1 MAKSAKDPV
10 SPAEPAASSEA
21 ASSEA
26 ASSEV
31 TAPGAT
37 APGAEPATV
46 AEAEPGAGPEAEPG
60 AAADDLDETKRK
72 FREALDRKKQAHA
85 SDQAAAGNRV
95 AGKAHGAGGPA
106 TSRRQF
112 RRKSG

>member
-1 MAKSAKDPV
+1 MDAETTGAVPTT
-10 SPAEPAASSEA
+10 AEPE
-21 ASSEA
+21 
-26 ASSEV
+26 
-31 TAPGAT
+31 TGT
-37 APGAEPATV
+37 
-46 AEAEPGAGPEAEPG
+46 GPEAEPEP
-60 AAADDLDETKRK
+60 APAAPSAADDLDETKRK

-85 SDQAAAGNRV
+85 SDTAAAGNRT

>member
-1 MAKSAKDPV
+1 VPTT
-10 SPAEPAASSEA
+10 AE
-21 ASSEA
+21 
-26 ASSEV
+26 
-31 TAPGAT
+31 TGT
-37 APGAEPATV
+37 
-46 AEAEPGAGPEAEPG
+46 GPEAEPAPAG
-60 AAADDLDETKRK
+60 ASPADDLDETKRK

-85 SDQAAAGNRV
+85 NDTAAAGNRT